1 MPLTEM
7 TFPDMPTAAKA
18 LADEIITVLKLA
30 IAEKGNAVLAVS
42 GGRTPAMVFRHL
54 RQAALDWEKVSIT
67 LTDER
72 WVPAEHSDSNENLVK
87 THLLQENAAV
97 AKFVPLY
104 GGEATPMAGQTACEA
119 RLSALSL
126 PIDAVY
132 LGMGPDGHFAS
143 LFPGDKAVTVME
155 GNCIGVA
162 ETADRLPRMSLTAPA
177 ILNAR
182 QVFLLFNGTEK
193 HQKYQEA
200 QTAGDAQN
208 LPLRLLFS
216 DAETVLKVLSAP

>member
-1 MPLTEM
+1 MPLTEI
-7 TFPDMPTAAKA
+7 TFPDMPVAAKA
-18 LADEIITVLKLA
+18 LADEIINVLNLA
-30 IAEKGNAVLAVS
+30 IAEKGKAVLAVS
-42 GGRTPAMVFRHL
+42 GGRTPAMVFQHL

-72 WVPAEHSDSNENLVK
+72 WVPAGHPESNENLVR

-104 GGEATPMAGQTACEA
+104 GGEATPMAGQAACEA

-143 LFPGDKAVTVME
+143 LFPGDQAINVTE

-162 ETADRLPRMSLTAPA
+162 ETTERLARMSLTAPA

-182 QVFLLFNGTEK
+182 QVFLLFNGPEK
-193 HQKYQEA
+193 HRKYQEA
-200 QTAGDAQN
+200 QTSGDAKN

-216 DAETVLKVLSAP
+216 DAATALKVLSAP

>member
-1 MPLTEM
+1 MPLKEIS
-7 TFPDMPTAAKA
+7 FPDMPAAAEA
-18 LADEIITVLKLA
+18 LANDIIDVLKIA
-30 IAEKGNAVLAVS
+30 IAEKGKAVLAVS

-54 RQAALDWEKVSIT
+54 RQADLDWANVIIT

-72 WVPAEHSDSNENLVK
+72 WVPADHPDSNENLVH
-87 THLLQENAAV
+87 THLLQEKAAA
-97 AKFVPLY
+97 AKFIPLY
-104 GGEATPMAGQTACEA
+104 GGEATAIDGQNACEA
-119 RLSALSL
+119 RLAALPF

-143 LFPGDKAVTVME
+143 LFPGDKAVHEKE
-155 GNCIGVA
+155 GRCVGVA
-162 ETADRLPRMSLTAPA
+162 ATADRVARMSLTAPA

-182 QVFLLFNGTEK
+182 QVFLLFNGAEK

-200 QTAGDAQN
+200 QTPGDVAS

-216 DAETVLKVLSAP
+216 DTATALKVLSAP